1 MITELNH
8 FIMNRLFYKS
18 IESAGNGIFSRL
30 DCLINLIDFL
40 GVFDYIAFAKVQYTF
55 SLLPCEQRWHPP
67 YEHIHDLGQDGLES
81 TALRPTFEQFYPN

>member
-18 IESAGNGIFSRL
+18 IESAGDGIFSRL
-30 DCLINLIDFL
+30 DCLINLIDFF
-40 GVFDYIAFAKVQYTF
+40 GVFDYISFAKVQYTF

-67 YEHIHDLGQDGLES
+67 YEHIHDLVQDGLES